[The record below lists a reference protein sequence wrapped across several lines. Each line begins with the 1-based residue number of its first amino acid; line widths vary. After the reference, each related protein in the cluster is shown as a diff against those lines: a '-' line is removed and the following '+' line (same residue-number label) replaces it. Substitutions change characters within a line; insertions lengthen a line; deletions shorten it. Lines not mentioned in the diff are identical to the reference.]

1 MPAVP
6 ASAMAAP
13 AWQLNPLV
21 DLHWQVMESACVA
34 FESVSG
40 ETTVIDAFDAAALAC
55 LEEGPQDVAQITDAL
70 ASDLLVQPS
79 PALQE
84 QVLGVVEEFLARGW
98 VQRLES

>member
-1 MPAVP
+1 MGAQ
-6 ASAMAAP
+6 P

-21 DLHWQVMESACVA
+21 DLHWRVMETACVA

-40 ETTVIDAFDAAALAC
+40 ETTVVDAFDAAALAC
-55 LEEGPQDVAQITDAL
+55 LEDGPQSLAQMTDTL
-70 ASDLLVQPS
+70 ASDLQAEPS